1 MASNSS
7 AIGNPGSKRPAT
19 GKVLSITS
27 AGGRASAVC
36 SPAQP
41 PSSEKTLYRATL
53 PTMVLTFRDNHD
65 FAIPIAAGEVF
76 EVVGTAEDDR
86 FVIVNVKGQ
95 EFLIFAVD
103 LKRRCKRVVQWGAQ
117 HA

>member
-1 MASNSS
+1 MASKSTAMEN
-7 AIGNPGSKRPAT
+7 AGLKRPA

-36 SPAQP
+36 SSAP
-41 PSSEKTLYRATL
+41 PPNSERTLYRATL
-53 PTMVLTFRDNHD
+53 PTMVLTLRDNHD
-65 FAIPIAAGEVF
+65 FAVPIAAGEVF
-76 EVVGTAEDDR
+76 EVLGPAQDDR
-86 FVIVNVKGQ
+86 FAIVNVKGQ

-103 LKRRCKRVVQWGAQ
+103 LKGRCKRVFHWQAQ

>member
-1 MASNSS
+1 MASKSTAMEN
-7 AIGNPGSKRPAT
+7 AGLKGPTA

-36 SPAQP
+36 SAAQP
-41 PSSEKTLYRATL
+41 PNSERILYRATL

-65 FAIPIAAGEVF
+65 FAVPIAAGEVF
-76 EVVGTAEDDR
+76 EVVGPAEDDR
-86 FVIVNVKGQ
+86 FAIVKVKGQ

-103 LKRRCKRVVQWGAQ
+103 LKGRCKRVFHWQAQ

>member
-7 AIGNPGSKRPAT
+7 SFGNPDSKRPAT

-27 AGGRASAVC
+27 AGGRASAVD
-36 SPAQP
+36 SSAQP
-41 PSSEKTLYRATL
+41 PTPEKTLYRATL

-65 FAIPIAAGEVF
+65 FAVPIAAGEVF
-76 EVVGTAEDDR
+76 EVVGAAEDDR

-103 LKRRCKRVVQWGAQ
+103 LKRRCKRVFHWQAQ
-117 HA
+117 RA